1 MSARELYQEII
12 LDHAQSP
19 HHSGRLDAPC
29 CQVHRDNVTCGD
41 AIDLFARIEDGRIAA
56 VAYESAGCAI
66 STASASMM
74 SDAISGLTMDEAA
87 ALLAAFRAFMTQGTV
102 LPEALEALEALDGVR
117 KFPARV
123 KCALLAWGALEDVL
137 AGKCGS

>member
-1 MSARELYQEII
+1 
-12 LDHAQSP
+12 
-19 HHSGRLDAPC
+19 
-29 CQVHRDNVTCGD
+29 
-41 AIDLFARIEDGRIAA
+41 
-56 VAYESAGCAI
+56 
-66 STASASMM
+66 MM